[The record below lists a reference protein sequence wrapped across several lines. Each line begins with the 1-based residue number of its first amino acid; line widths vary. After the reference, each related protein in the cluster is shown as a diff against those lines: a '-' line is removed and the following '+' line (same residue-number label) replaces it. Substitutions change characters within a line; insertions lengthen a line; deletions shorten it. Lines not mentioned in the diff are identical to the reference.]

1 MGNGYDEPMMTQV
14 IPGSP
19 NSMNLR
25 EQMCNVQALQVVGSF
40 VSDGSEKSQTDK
52 PSPPSSTDGN
62 SAPPSSTDGN
72 SGQKKRQLK
81 SRKRPDREMRNR
93 CKMVADWIEVMGP
106 SAFTSIVGCDKEY
119 LRALLQDKVNLTN
132 TILDKK

>member
-1 MGNGYDEPMMTQV
+1 MGNEYDEPMMTQV

-62 SAPPSSTDGN
+62 SAPP
-72 SGQKKRQLK
+72 KRQLK